1 MGMTRKEAVTLI
13 LPPPLKKGSKWEPVR
28 DLPENKKE
36 KLRKRVRK

>member
-13 LPPPLKKGSKWEPVR
+13 LPPLKKGSKWEPVR